1 MRNRIWNS
9 SLRKDVIKLF
19 FTAICVCAGFAVQAQ
34 TVRYKANNTDNLNLA
49 SSWSVAIP
57 TAGTVAGWN
66 NTVTGAN
73 SVNLGADLSWLGI
86 RILDPGGAVTIGG
99 ANH

>member
-49 SSWSVAIP
+49 SSWSGGTIP
-57 TAGTVAGWN
+57 NANTVAAWN

-73 SVNLGADLSWLGI
+73 SVQLGADLSWLGI
-86 RILDPGGAVTIGG
+86 RILGRRPFSTL
-99 ANH
+99 